1 MGCDVKAVSSAD
13 GALAALRHDMFDLAF
28 LDLRLGE
35 ANGIELIPKLLAEAG
50 DLIIVM
56 MTAFATIDSA
66 VDAIKRG
73 AANYL
78 PKPFQPAQIRH
89 VIDQYVKQRELRRH
103 VSDLESRLRE
113 AAPEI
118 DIDHVKRVLEAAIR
132 PKSVPCS
139 KSPRAPPHPTLPSC
153 CAAKAAPARPCWRA
167 RFIR

>member
-1 MGCDVKAVSSAD
+1 MEANKPSAEVTAKLRVLIIDDEKNIRTTLSLCLEQMGCDVKAVASAD

-66 VDAIKRG
+66 VEAIKRG

-89 VIDQYVKQRELRRH
+89 VIDQYVK
-103 VSDLESRLRE
+103 
-113 AAPEI
+113 
-118 DIDHVKRVLEAAIR
+118 
-132 PKSVPCS
+132 
-139 KSPRAPPHPTLPSC
+139 
-153 CAAKAAPARPCWRA
+153 AAKGKDRQNVWPRTRRTPRSW
-167 RFIR
+167 